1 MIGRRLPIIGKFR
14 ARFSNHWNSRPAA
27 ALVCTRPM
35 STRVAI
41 CLLLAALT
49 AQSEITPLKIP
60 AGGVSMLAP
69 EACAQAKFY
78 GTKLGAAQWIAL
90 TNGPAA
96 QAWRAEIRDPG
107 VREWSAKLELAVE
120 GRIASG
126 DVLLLAFHARGTA
139 ANPAETAGGGIVVE
153 QKIAPAYLK
162 LGLGAFQASSEWQPM
177 YVPFQAGVESVSNLT
192 ALAFTLAGR
201 RQTVEIADVR
211 LLNYGRDFAL
221 TNLPRPYVHYPGRE
235 AEAPWRQAALAR
247 IESHRV
253 SPFTVEVVDAGGQPV
268 PGARVRVE
276 LKRHA
281 FKFGSAI
288 KSHFLVG
295 PDYRSPGY
303 RKSVEENFDS
313 IVFENELKPAH
324 WPLAASNTHR
334 VYREEWVGQA
344 LDWCAE
350 RDIVAR
356 GHYLMIGVTEPWSE
370 ALKDRPEELRAQIR
384 AHMKDVTG
392 KLGGRIA
399 EWDMLNHPAG
409 WTIPRKTVDAYF
421 DDGFY
426 AAMFK
431 EARAL
436 VKTPLFINED
446 QVFRP
451 GPQQEYYYEIITN
464 MIARGA
470 APDGIGNQ
478 AHFHASFLPAPEAM
492 LRVSDRFAALVPRL
506 AITEFDVLTNGDE
519 QLQADWLRDCL
530 IMAYSHPAYDQFM
543 LWVFWEGTGYKPE
556 CSLWR
561 RDWSPKPN
569 GQVWRDWVWRNWKTD
584 VSGATDDDGRFT
596 ARAHHGLHEITV
608 EKDGAK
614 RVVKQP
620 ISPGAALHRITL

>member
-1 MIGRRLPIIGKFR
+1 MNVRLLVV
-14 ARFSNHWNSRPAA
+14 SVLLVSTTVSR
-27 ALVCTRPM
+27 
-35 STRVAI
+35 
-41 CLLLAALT
+41 
-49 AQSEITPLKIP
+49 
-60 AGGVSMLAP
+60 GGVAPATIPDGGVPMLAP
-69 EACAQAKFY
+69 EAFAQAKFV
-78 GTKLGAAQWIAL
+78 GTKLGAAAWVDSAD
-90 TNGPAA
+90 GPAA
-96 QAWRAEIRDPG
+96 KAWRAEIREPG
-107 VREWSAKLELAVE
+107 VREWSAKIEVAVD
-120 GRIASG
+120 GHIRSG
-126 DVLLLAFHARGTA
+126 DTLLLAFQARGTA
-139 ANPAETAGGGIVVE
+139 ADPAGPAGGGIVVE
-153 QKIAPAYLK
+153 QKIAPTYLK
-162 LGLGAFQASSEWQPM
+162 LGVGAFQVSPEWKPI

-192 ALAFTLAGR
+192 ALSFTLAGR

-211 LLNYGRDFAL
+211 LLNYGQNYPI

-235 AEAPWRQAALAR
+235 ADAPWRKAALER
-247 IESHRV
+247 IATNRV
-253 SPFTVEVVDAGGQPV
+253 APFTVAVVDAAGRPV
-268 PGARVRVE
+268 PDAQVRVE
-276 LKRHA
+276 LRRHE

-295 PDYRSPGY
+295 PDARSPGY
-303 RKSVEENFDS
+303 RKAVEENFDS

-334 VYREEWVGQA
+334 VYREEWVGRA

-370 ALKDRPEELRAQIR
+370 ALKDRPDELRAQILG
-384 AHMKDVTG
+384 HMKDVTG

-426 AAMFK
+426 AAMYR

-436 VKTPLFINED
+436 VKTPLYVNED

-451 GPQQEYYYEIITN
+451 GRQQEYYFEIITN

-470 APDGIGNQ
+470 TPDGIGNQ
-478 AHFHASFLPAPEAM
+478 AHFHASFLPAPEDM

-519 QLQADWLRDCL
+519 DLQADWLRDCL
-530 IMAYSHPAYDQFM
+530 IMAYSHPAYTGFI

-561 RDWSPKPN
+561 RDWTPKPN
-569 GQVWRDWVWRNWKTD
+569 GRVWRDWVWKNWKTD
-584 VSGATDDDGRFT
+584 ATGVTDAAGTFT

-614 RVVKQP
+614 KTVKQAIGKDTP
-620 ISPGAALHRITL
+620 VLRIVL